1 MNIFQFSAGVERNF
15 ESFLANCVNPR
26 ERKYTWVNDFCI
38 AMVCESNGE
47 ANAISQTYDGAIKS
61 WKTNAECMT
70 ELAFSLNYLCW
81 FCYENTQFPQYQKF
95 SPVFSDLYYKCIDV
109 AEKNLT
115 KQEYLSMMIALD

>member
-1 MNIFQFSAGVERNF
+1 MNIFEFSAAVERNF

-38 AMVCESNGE
+38 AMVCENKGE
-47 ANAISQTYDGAIKS
+47 ANAISKTYDGAIKS

-81 FCYENTQFPQYQKF
+81 FCFENTQFPQYQKF
-95 SPVFSDLYYKCIDV
+95 SPVFSELYYKSIDA

-115 KQEYLSMMIALD
+115 EQEYLAMMIALD

>member
-1 MNIFQFSAGVERNF
+1 MNIFEFSAAVERNF

-38 AMVCESNGE
+38 AMVCENKRE
-47 ANAISQTYDGAIKS
+47 ANAISKTYDGAIKS

-81 FCYENTQFPQYQKF
+81 FCFENTQFPQYQKF
-95 SPVFSDLYYKCIDV
+95 SPVFSDLYYKSIDA

-115 KQEYLSMMIALD
+115 QQEYLAMMTALD